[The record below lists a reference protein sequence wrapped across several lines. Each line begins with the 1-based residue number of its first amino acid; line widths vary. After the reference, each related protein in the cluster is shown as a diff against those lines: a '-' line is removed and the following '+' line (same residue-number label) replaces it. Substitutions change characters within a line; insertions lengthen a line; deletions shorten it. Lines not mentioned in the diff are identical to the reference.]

1 MDTPRLAWLKASK
14 LNSVLVKSTLIA
26 GLMTLSVVVTKIW
39 FDHIDKRELISA
51 TTADRATDVTNLLAM
66 QMGGAIKFGNS
77 VAVADI
83 TAGVTASAQPDLIG
97 ALVMNAT
104 GTVIYETSGA
114 GMQTPET
121 LSLAQ
126 VVIDTAQRARSEN
139 GLMVATPALFGDGGE
154 VSGVVLTHWTQEHAL
169 AKLVS
174 KQSRAIMIGGLVFLF
189 ALSGI
194 SLYLWHAMSRPLEQI
209 GQVMGDISRKKFDVT
224 VPYTARGDEIG
235 AIAKRLEEFRNRL
248 SSAQT
253 LQREAA
259 FKSTAFE
266 GSSASMMMVDE
277 TCKVRFV
284 NPVCAA
290 LLDDLMPDLM
300 QVWPDAKAGAW
311 VGLDLSRL
319 PAIQQ
324 AVLQSAERKD
334 SSTSSAVSLRIGDRD
349 MLVQVNPAY
358 DHKSRNIGAVVE
370 WNDCTVQQ
378 RNAAI
383 LVGIDGSQVRMDFD
397 ARGICLSMNGVAQA
411 RLLDDDGC
419 LIGQTLADILQ
430 ATQTGGARSRDLA
443 ATILSDDPWHGKIE
457 IMSAQQEITVIDGGF
472 VPVRSRDGVVE
483 RFILLGSD
491 VTQVEQE
498 MRDARAQQTQ
508 VAEDQNT
515 VVAAL
520 GEGLKKLSDGDLESD
535 LTHSFPPDYEELR
548 ANFNLAVSSLR
559 VAVGAVTQNVES
571 IRSETSE
578 ITTAADDMSRRT
590 ERQAATL
597 EQTAA
602 ALDELTSSVRSAAE
616 GADAASRMSADAKSN
631 AQQGGD
637 VASRAVQAMDEI
649 KTSSQ
654 QISKIT
660 SVIDDIAFQTNL
672 LALNAGVEAAR
683 AGEAGRGFAVVA
695 TEVRALAQR
704 SSDAA
709 REINTLISNS
719 ADQVQQGVDLVD
731 RTGSALSAI
740 VSSVSEISERV
751 ADIASSAREQSAGL
765 NEINVAVN
773 ELDHV
778 TQQNAAM
785 FEETTAASHALTAE
799 ADALAKAVAKFHIGS
814 TSVVAAPR
822 SLAGDVYSGSATR
835 LSFPASA
842 GNTALAT
849 QPETLTANTG
859 WEEF

>member
-1 MDTPRLAWLKASK
+1 
-14 LNSVLVKSTLIA
+14 
-26 GLMTLSVVVTKIW
+26 
-39 FDHIDKRELISA
+39 
-51 TTADRATDVTNLLAM
+51 
-66 QMGGAIKFGNS
+66 
-77 VAVADI
+77 
-83 TAGVTASAQPDLIG
+83 
-97 ALVMNAT
+97 
-104 GTVIYETSGA
+104 
-114 GMQTPET
+114 
-121 LSLAQ
+121 
-126 VVIDTAQRARSEN
+126 
-139 GLMVATPALFGDGGE
+139 
-154 VSGVVLTHWTQEHAL
+154 
-169 AKLVS
+169 
-174 KQSRAIMIGGLVFLF
+174 
-189 ALSGI
+189 
-194 SLYLWHAMSRPLEQI
+194 
-209 GQVMGDISRKKFDVT
+209 
-224 VPYTARGDEIG
+224 
-235 AIAKRLEEFRNRL
+235 
-248 SSAQT
+248 
-253 LQREAA
+253 
-259 FKSTAFE
+259 
-266 GSSASMMMVDE
+266 
-277 TCKVRFV
+277 
-284 NPVCAA
+284 
-290 LLDDLMPDLM
+290 
-300 QVWPDAKAGAW
+300 
-311 VGLDLSRL
+311 
-319 PAIQQ
+319 
-324 AVLQSAERKD
+324 
-334 SSTSSAVSLRIGDRD
+334 
-349 MLVQVNPAY
+349 
-358 DHKSRNIGAVVE
+358 
-370 WNDCTVQQ
+370 
-378 RNAAI
+378 
-383 LVGIDGSQVRMDFD
+383 
-397 ARGICLSMNGVAQA
+397 
-411 RLLDDDGC
+411 LLDDDGC

-578 ITTAADDMSRRT
+578 ITTAADDLSRRT